1 MSETGATDAEVL
13 WSTEPTTGATED
25 QIEQGAINA
34 WGYDPELPDW
44 RNALD
49 EDRYPIRAEARWWAG
64 NLVPPGYQI
73 VPAGAV
79 VLSAEEAELG
89 ADGLSRLIARYESLA
104 NEHDRAGRTEQWL
117 WERNNAAKYRAL
129 AAKLSGGAS

>member
-1 MSETGATDAEVL
+1 MSETGATGIDEYGRA
-13 WSTEPTTGATED
+13 
-25 QIEQGAINA
+25 
-34 WGYDPELPDW
+34 YDPSDASRAKTIIAAHEDYRAWALPDGTGMPW
-44 RNALD
+44 YDL
-49 EDRYPIRAEARWWAG
+49 EDFRQVGEWII
-64 NLVPPGYQI
+64 PPGYQI

-79 VLSAEEAELG
+79 TLSAEEAATA

-129 AAKLSGGAS
+129 AAKLGGAS